1 MTRFMGATGLWH
13 FDAHFHNVLTDGERL
28 FITDFG
34 LASSAR
40 FELSGAEV
48 RFLEEHALHDGCY
61 VVTELVNWVVTA
73 MSEAGRQGWAHPRV
87 RNDFVRRCAE
97 GQEIPELPPQAAA
110 IVRRYAPVAV
120 VVNDFYFTLHG
131 ESRKTPYP
139 KNEIDRACAV
149 IGFHP
154 ISRALL

>member
-1 MTRFMGATGLWH
+1 MGATGLWH